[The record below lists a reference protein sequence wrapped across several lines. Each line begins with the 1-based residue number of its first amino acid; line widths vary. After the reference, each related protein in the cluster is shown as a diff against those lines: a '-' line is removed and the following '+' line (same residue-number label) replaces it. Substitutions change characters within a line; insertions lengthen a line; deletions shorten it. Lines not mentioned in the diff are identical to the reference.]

1 MWFIYSKYGAGEK
14 DSQVAQE
21 KFGVVDILIF
31 LLFICVTNLTNNML
45 NWAYHMPLV
54 PWQNAKEQ

>member
-31 LLFICVTNLTNNML
+31 FIVYLCDKPYK
-45 NWAYHMPLV
+45 YH
-54 PWQNAKEQ
+54 A